1 MNNDFYNPNGK
12 VFEINDRCP
21 ICDILYGSGAIV
33 VALFVYIQDFV
44 PHYKTMNDVNLI
56 VLVILLLFLSAGG
69 FLVYMGWIG
78 RKRNTR
84 YIINSKDNSFFIP
97 LKDDVYCRLSDI
109 EAVNRRQESRKVS
122 QSYMENGKARK
133 RTVTE
138 HSYYVQIVGENI
150 SKDFCF
156 DSQGKRDE
164 VYSSLNIG
172 IKDVN
177 DFLKKQA

>member
-21 ICDILYGSGAIV
+21 ICDILYGSGIIAV
-33 VALFVYIQDFV
+33 TLFFA
-44 PHYKTMNDVNLI
+44 PHYKTMNDVNPILLI
-56 VLVILLLFLSAGG
+56 ILLLFLSVGG

-109 EAVNRRQESRKVS
+109 EAVNRRQESRKVNRS
-122 QSYMENGKARK
+122 YYMENGKARK